1 MKKILHLII
10 GLIFSGPAFAQT
22 YTLNWATSFAS
33 AWADGAT
40 NGNAFNIG
48 GSGINCTVNI
58 TKSGGAFA
66 SFGGPMTPTVNSSI
80 IVGGSTKNLQVA
92 VDYTNSS
99 QYTDI
104 TFTFS
109 TLVYDLAFNL
119 ADVDRLT
126 NTSNSYYDRITI
138 SGLMGA
144 VAIQPVITKYDAV
157 TDPNFLN
164 LSGNVAKVNTAS
176 GMAGNTASDAT
187 DQKGTIKVSFGG
199 LALTSFTIRYDNS
212 SGVAADPGL
221 QFIGVGNLSFYKSW
235 PLPVE
240 LASFE
245 GKNNK
250 GTNELV
256 WKTATESKMAY
267 YGIEYSANG
276 RDFTEIG
283 KIASHNSGTTS
294 EYTFRDKS
302 VTTCYYRLKLVDIDG
317 SFTYSKVVVVYA
329 NDLSEIKVFPTVF
342 TSSLKVRLS
351 AIKSDAIQC
360 MLVDLS
366 GKTVYHQGYNVKEGV
381 NELSMELPASLP
393 RGQYFLIRSDNNKSI
408 AVIKQ

>member
-1 MKKILHLII
+1 MKTILHLII
-10 GLIFSGPAFAQT
+10 GFIFSGSAFAQT
-22 YTLNWATSFAS
+22 YTLNWASSFSS

-48 GSGINCTVNI
+48 GSGINCTVNV

-66 SFGGPMTPTVNSSI
+66 SFSGPMSPTVNSSI
-80 IVGGSTKNLQVA
+80 IVGGSSKNLQVA
-92 VDYTNSS
+92 VDYTNPS

-119 ADVDRLT
+119 ADIDRLT
-126 NTSNSYYDRITI
+126 NTSNSYYDRVTV
-138 SGLMGA
+138 SGMMGA

-157 TDPNFLN
+157 ADPNFLN
-164 LSGNVAKVNTAS
+164 ISGNVAKVNTTS

-199 LALTSFTIRYDNS
+199 LALSSFTIRYDNS
-212 SGVAADPGL
+212 PGVAADPGL
-221 QFIGVGNLSFYKSW
+221 QFIGVGNVSFYKSF

-240 LASFE
+240 LISFE

-250 GTNELV
+250 GTNELS
-256 WKTATESKMAY
+256 WKTATENKMAY
-267 YGIEYSANG
+267 YAVERSANG
-276 RDFTEIG
+276 KDFNEIG
-283 KIASHNSGTTS
+283 QIASHNSGSTY
-294 EYTFRDKS
+294 EYTFKDKS
-302 VTTCYYRLKLVDIDG
+302 VATCYYRLKSVDIDG
-317 SFTYSKVVVVYA
+317 SFTYSKVIVVYA
-329 NDLSEIKVFPTVF
+329 NDLSEIKVYPTVF

-351 AIKSDAIQC
+351 AINSDAMQC

-366 GKTVYHQGYNVKEGV
+366 GKTVYHHAYNVKEGV
-381 NELSMELPASLP
+381 NELSMELPESLP